1 MSRPVHILRI
11 PRKSVQHKIVTVQ
24 NAAGLRCFFPIL
36 LHSKAVTVPQKT
48 WLTTNWDDYH
58 KVYWFWKNGN
68 LIKSR
73 HPFRAFGGPVGL
85 IRRKNISQ
93 IPSYPPDLIIKKKH
107 SNKYSLLVVLAQSR
121 TKSLLAFGCRP
132 IGPIMPFRSLVCL
145 KILLLEISLISD
157 EPLFQGKPPSSGH
170 LTVPQECSP
179 NGSKT
184 VKDSADNFPCL
195 FIRITSFCL
204 IWNRVLLT
212 ARHIYSHAN

>member
-1 MSRPVHILRI
+1 M
-11 PRKSVQHKIVTVQ
+11 
-24 NAAGLRCFFPIL
+24 FFPDFATRESRNCFPKNMAYDQMRWLPHGIL
-36 LHSKAVTVPQKT
+36 IKK
-48 WLTTNWDDYH
+48 
-58 KVYWFWKNGN
+58 KKGN

-107 SNKYSLLVVLAQSR
+107 SNKYSLLAVLAQSR

-132 IGPIMPFRSLVCL
+132 IGPIMPLRSLVCL

-170 LTVPQECSP
+170 LTVPQKCSP
-179 NGSKT
+179 DGSKT
-184 VKDSADNFPCL
+184 VKDSADNFPCI

-212 ARHIYSHAN
+212 ARHIYSHTN